1 MSRALAIA
9 VMDQLAEQTWLELRH
24 YYDSKIRIDE
34 DAITS
39 HLLFSI
45 VTRLKG
51 TLLMQDGRKIESR
64 TGADFDLWVA
74 SPDGTW
80 VRFAI
85 QAKRITIPTAGYP
98 NLEHKVG
105 KSGVL
110 QHELL
115 RKYAKANGARPLY
128 LFYNHWDPSLAPGSR
143 LRHAHLARR
152 DRKYGCSVTTLQTA
166 VIAMGTRGA
175 KNYPWMSHQSTTRP
189 WSCVLDPAAFK
200 SSVPTAVAAAMASAV
215 SGAASGGVRGS
226 GTLRGGGGE
235 VGGESEKPQSSGIDI
250 DALIDSNVHD
260 RLPTALQSRMNGPR
274 IQTFASGDGFV
285 TDVGLAPRAV
295 LILGEPSVG

>member
-1 MSRALAIA
+1 
-9 VMDQLAEQTWLELRH
+9 MDQLAEQTWLELRH
-24 YYDSKIRIDE
+24 YYDSNIRIDE

-80 VRFAI
+80 LRFAV

-98 NLEHKVG
+98 KLAHKVG
-105 KSGVL
+105 KTGVL

-115 RKYAKANGARPLY
+115 RRYAKANRARPLY

-166 VIAMGTRGA
+166 VMAIGTRGA

-189 WSCVLDPAAFK
+189 WSCLLDPATFK
-200 SSVPTAVAAAMASAV
+200 SSVPAAVAAAMAS
-215 SGAASGGVRGS
+215 GGVGGS
-226 GTLRGGGGE
+226 GTLGGGGE

-260 RLPTALQSRMNGPR
+260 RLPTALQSRMSGPR

-285 TDVGLAPRAV
+285 ADVGLAPRAV

>member
-1 MSRALAIA
+1 
-9 VMDQLAEQTWLELRH
+9 MDQLAEQTWLELRH

-51 TLLMQDGRKIESR
+51 TLLMQDGRKTESR

-74 SPDGTW
+74 NPDGTW
-80 VRFAI
+80 HRFAI
-85 QAKRITIPTAGYP
+85 QAKRMAIPTAAYP

-105 KSGVL
+105 KTGIL

-115 RKYAKANGARPLY
+115 RKYAKANDARPLY

-143 LRHAHLARR
+143 LRHAHMARR
-152 DRKYGCSVTTLQTA
+152 DRKYGCSVTTLQTTVMA
-166 VIAMGTRGA
+166 IKTRGA
-175 KNYPWMSHQSTTRP
+175 KNYPWISHQSTTHP
-189 WSCVLDPAAFK
+189 WSCLLDPATFR
-200 SSVPTAVAAAMASAV
+200 SSTPAAVTAAIAGGVSGAVSGGVGGPGGTGGGGGDFASESEEPQSSSIESDGSAV
-215 SGAASGGVRGS
+215 S
-226 GTLRGGGGE
+226 
-235 VGGESEKPQSSGIDI
+235 
-250 DALIDSNVHD
+250 NVYD
-260 RLPTALQSRMNGPR
+260 QLPTALQSRMNGPR
-274 IQTFASGDGFV
+274 IQTFVSGDGFV
-285 TDVGLAPRAV
+285 ADVRLAPRAV

>member
-1 MSRALAIA
+1 MSRAHAIA

-39 HLLFSI
+39 HLLFST

-51 TLLMQDGRKIESR
+51 TLLVQDGRKIESR

-80 VRFAI
+80 LRFAI
-85 QAKRITIPTAGYP
+85 QAKRMTIPTAAYS

-105 KSGVL
+105 KTGIL

-115 RKYAKANGARPLY
+115 CKYAKANGARPLY

-166 VIAMGTRGA
+166 VMAIRTRGT
-175 KNYPWMSHQSTTRP
+175 KNYPWISHQSTTHP
-189 WSCVLDPAAFK
+189 WSCLLDPATFK
-200 SSVPTAVAAAMASAV
+200 SSVPAAVTAAI
-215 SGAASGGVRGS
+215 AASG
-226 GTLRGGGGE
+226 GGGGE
-235 VGGESEKPQSSGIDI
+235 VEGESEEPQSLGIEI
-250 DALIDSNVHD
+250 DARVDSNVHD

-274 IQTFASGDGFV
+274 IQTFVSGDGFV
-285 TDVGLAPRAV
+285 ADVGLAPRAV